1 VLKYTGPGGY
11 RATRWFF
18 LGMIL
23 GQFVVGGI
31 WLVVDGISGMTGNTI
46 RMY

>member
-1 VLKYTGPGGY
+1 MGPPGY
-11 RATRWFF
+11 RSTRWFF

-23 GQFVVGGI
+23 GQFVVSGF
-31 WLVVDGISGMTGNTI
+31 WLVIDGFTGMTGNTI